1 VINISL
7 DLGDVPSVLAA
18 IASDSTVTRMVYV
31 AAETYNDEI
40 HATIRSGHSFKTQ
53 TGQLEQSIGW
63 MPIGNN
69 SAEVYANAKH
79 APFVE
84 LGTKPHLII
93 PKNRK
98 ALKIYMSGF
107 SDDFMGPMGNGL
119 GFWLRKSVKHPG
131 FRPFPYFYRDMPQ
144 REEKMKQKMLSVL
157 ASLGASGG

>member
-7 DLGDVPSVLAA
+7 DLGDVPSVLASLV
-18 IASDSTVTRMVYV
+18 SDTTVTRLVYV

-40 HATIRSGHSFKTQ
+40 HATIRSGQSFKTQ

-69 SAEVYANAKH
+69 SAEVFANAKH

-84 LGTKPHLII
+84 LGTKPHLIKA
-93 PKNRK
+93 KNRQF
-98 ALKIYMSGF
+98 LKIPTAGGF
-107 SDDFMGPMGNGL
+107 IF
-119 GFWLRKSVKHPG
+119 RKQVKHPG
-131 FRPFPYFYRDMPQ
+131 FRPFPYFYRDLPQ